1 MTTKTKAELELW
13 VPGPPRAKGRP
24 RANSRGHVYTP
35 EGTRKYEAMVGAL
48 CLKSHFRLEA
58 WQPYRF
64 RFTINVSDGR
74 HGDPDNIIKTL
85 FDGIMQGNPE
95 WDDKL
100 AEQGE
105 WSLEHVP
112 KAKEGVLVE
121 AWRIER

>member
-1 MTTKTKAELELW
+1 MSKGKPKLELW

-35 EGTRKYEAMVGAL
+35 EGTRIYEAMVGEL
-48 CLKSHFRLEA
+48 CLEHNFRLEP
-58 WQPYRF
+58 WTTYRF

-74 HGDPDNIIKTL
+74 HGAPDNIIKTI
-85 FDGIMQGNPE
+85 FDGIMQGNPD

-105 WSLEHVP
+105 WSIIHVP
-112 KAKEGVLVE
+112 KANVGVLVE
-121 AWRIER
+121 AWKIDK